1 MNSEIN
7 SILKQFYEGD
17 KNIAYTKL
25 KKIFNENKNNTKLRF
40 NLAVIQQSLNLNN
53 EARSNYKFLINSEQ
67 DIKSM
72 FNLYLIEVKEERYL
86 DALNLINKIIDKNND
101 HENIF
106 EDKAFVLYKLK
117 RYSESIAIC
126 KEKLE
131 IKKENINF
139 LNILGL
145 NYFANKDNKRSKEIF
160 NKALLIDKNNISVLN
175 SIGRI
180 YHEERNSKKLKNI
193 Y

>member
-1 MNSEIN
+1 MKVIK
-7 SILKQFYEGD
+7 ILF
-17 KNIAYTKL
+17 IIKL

-53 EARSNYKFLINSEQ
+53 EARSNYKFLINYEQ

-131 IKKENINF
+131 IKKDNINF
-139 LNILGL
+139 LNI
-145 NYFANKDNKRSKEIF
+145 FRA
-160 NKALLIDKNNISVLN
+160 
-175 SIGRI
+175 
-180 YHEERNSKKLKNI
+180 KLFC
-193 Y
+193 

>member
-1 MNSEIN
+1 MNSEEIN

-106 EDKAFVLYKLK
+106 EDKAFVLY
-117 RYSESIAIC
+117 
-126 KEKLE
+126 
-131 IKKENINF
+131 
-139 LNILGL
+139 
-145 NYFANKDNKRSKEIF
+145 
-160 NKALLIDKNNISVLN
+160 N
-175 SIGRI
+175 SLSFT
-180 YHEERNSKKLKNI
+180 NSFCL